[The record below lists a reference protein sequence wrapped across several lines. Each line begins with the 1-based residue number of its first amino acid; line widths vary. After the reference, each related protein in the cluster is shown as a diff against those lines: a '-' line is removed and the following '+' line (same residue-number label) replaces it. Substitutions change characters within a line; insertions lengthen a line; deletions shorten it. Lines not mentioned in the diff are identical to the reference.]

1 MLSPEEGYPLVQ
13 AWLLAMDL
21 VGHRTAVAAVAH
33 LVTALLLGQSLWTA
47 SLMRVVGSR
56 LPVPARQRYRRVA
69 RAWTPPWLTPG
80 WLMPGWSG
88 RRWRWQRRRQAVRCC
103 PSGHRARCG

>member
-1 MLSPEEGYPLVQ
+1 MLSPEEVYPLVQ
-13 AWLLAMDL
+13 AWLIAMDL
-21 VGHRTAVAAVAH
+21 VGHRPAVAAVAH

-69 RAWTPPWLTPG
+69 RAWTRPWLMHGWLTPDWLTPG
-80 WLMPGWSG
+80 
-88 RRWRWQRRRQAVRCC
+88 
-103 PSGHRARCG
+103 